1 MKIKYLF
8 ISLFLVLQGCG
19 EKKEAKQQ
27 PEKRSQE
34 ELRGSITPER
44 SWWDVQRYD
53 IAITPDFDTKSLT
66 GSNKIT
72 YKVVEKDH
80 ADYMQIDL
88 QPPLKIDSVIS
99 NDNKNKNLSFTNDG
113 NVWYIET
120 GKQAQDRENSITVY
134 YSGNPREAVRA
145 PWDGGW
151 TFTRDSLNRPWMTV
165 TCQGLG
171 ASVWYPN
178 KDHQSDEP
186 DQGASLAM
194 TVPDD
199 LTAVANGRLAGKT
212 TAKGKTTYTW
222 EVKNPVNNYNI
233 IPYIG
238 HYVSFSETYAGKKGD
253 LDIGYWVLD
262 YNLEKARAYLP
273 AQVHNMLKSFEYWFG
288 PYPFYEDGYKLV
300 ETEHTGMEHQ
310 SAIAYGNHYKP
321 GYRGRDASGTGL
333 GMKWDF
339 IIIHESGHEWF
350 GNNITSNDLADMYVH
365 ESFTNYS
372 ETLFVESMFG
382 KEAGNQYNYGIRK
395 GIQNDTPIIPEYGI
409 NAKGSGDMYPK
420 GGNMLHTIR
429 HSINN
434 DTLFREILTGLNSTF
449 YHRTVDGTEI
459 LDYISQKA
467 GYDYSRV
474 FEQYL
479 TTTQIP
485 RLELYYDSDK
495 KEMHYRW
502 ADIVKG
508 FDLPL
513 SLQDKKA
520 EIRIIPSGEWQSVK
534 VDEDQRTL
542 FLPEAIEK
550 MYYIRVKETDVL
562 P

>member
-80 ADYMQIDL
+80 SDYMQIDL
-88 QPPLKIDSVIS
+88 QPPLKIDSVFS
-99 NDNKNKNLSFTNDG
+99 DDNKNLSFTSDG

-120 GKQAQDRENSITVY
+120 GKQAEDQENSLTVY

-199 LTAVANGRLAGKT
+199 LTAIANGRLSGKT
-212 TAKGKTTYTW
+212 SANGKTTYTW

-238 HYVSFSETYAGKKGD
+238 YYVNFGETYPGEKGELNID
-253 LDIGYWVLD
+253 YWVLD
-262 YNLEKARAYLP
+262 YNLEKARVYLP

-333 GMKWDF
+333 GMEWDF

-420 GGNMLHTIR
+420 GGNMLHTVR

-449 YHRTVDGTEI
+449 YHRTVDGVEI

-485 RLELYYDSDK
+485 LLELHYDSDK

-502 ADIVKG
+502 GDIVKG

-513 SLQDKKA
+513 SLQNKKA

-534 VDEDQRTL
+534 VDEDQRAL